1 MMFPKTRARRMRPF
15 SLHADRLRPRGLVA
29 VVVAVLAA
37 APAAFAYGTD
47 APAGKNCVA
56 AEEARVLAA
65 GDSGGEDEDA
75 PPKFSA
81 AFYRRVLTLDVSLD
95 GMDGKELPLSIEEV
109 CEVPKSLKKQ
119 AAQLAGADGVALLL
133 PRTTVWEGTMQ
144 LVGKAAETAVAG
156 ADTAFIRVRLTRPRA
171 WREDEDG
178 GKVATFR
185 TGRIEVTD

>member
-1 MMFPKTRARRMRPF
+1 MRRF
-15 SLHADRLRPRGLVA
+15 FWHADGLRAHGLVA
-29 VVVAVLAA
+29 GAVALLVA
-37 APAAFAYGTD
+37 APAAFAHGTD
-47 APAGKNCVA
+47 QPAGKNCVS
-56 AEEARVLAA
+56 AEEARVHAA

-95 GMDGKELPLSIEEV
+95 GLDGRELPSSIEEV

-119 AAQLAGADGVALLL
+119 AAQLAGADGVALLG
-133 PRTTVWEGTMQ
+133 PGTKVWEAGRQ
-144 LVGKAAETAVAG
+144 LLGKAAETAVAG
-156 ADTAFIRVRLTRPRA
+156 ADTAVLKVRLARPRV

-185 TGRIEVTD
+185 TRRIEVTD

>member
-1 MMFPKTRARRMRPF
+1 MTA
-15 SLHADRLRPRGLVA
+15 SPRHGLVA
-29 VVVAVLAA
+29 GAVALLVA
-37 APAAFAYGTD
+37 APAVFAYGTD

-56 AEEARVLAA
+56 AEEARVQIA

-75 PPKFSA
+75 PPKFTA
-81 AFYRRVLTLDVSLD
+81 AFYRRILTLDVSLD
-95 GMDGKELPLSIEEV
+95 GLDGRELPISIEEV

-133 PRTTVWEGTMQ
+133 ARTTVWEGRKQ

-156 ADTAFIRVRLTRPRA
+156 ADTALLRVRLARPRA

-185 TGRIEVTD
+185 TGRVEVTD